1 MQAKYLTEENIVKE
15 LKQMKIACLL
25 SPIKYSLLALFLLL
39 VFFPLSASAASLNIG
54 SASGE
59 IGDIVEVRVTIG
71 DASGTLGGEFELYF
85 MPDQQAGTQ
94 RLVVE
99 SVSPG
104 SFLDTSALSFYNRDW
119 VDGMITFS
127 WSTPDG
133 DTATG
138 GDLAIIRFELVDVGN
153 SDLLFSGNTY
163 IEVSQFGP
171 VSFSSLQGGSIYS
184 SPPTVDNQTA
194 MAIQEAIDAI
204 AALPPVPG
212 LTLKD
217 KPAVENARSLANR
230 AINNFGAKPADIH
243 NLNDKLVPAEQRIRE
258 LESAGQSS
266 SAGGSSSSSQSG
278 SSQSDQK
285 KRGVSEAEALIAK
298 LPPTSQ
304 ITLEDKGDVE
314 RAREAVEKA
323 ISEHGAAEDDFEN
336 LAYLK
341 LAEGRIRE
349 LEAQKGEVTS
359 EEALNE
365 AILAIAVLPL
375 PDEIA
380 LEDEEQVKYARYL
393 VEKAK
398 NEYGLAEEDI
408 TNLGVLIAAE
418 ERIRELTEDAAGKK
432 DWFTAQNMIIA
443 ALILVIAVTLFLI
456 ARVLIKRRA
465 EQ

>member
-1 MQAKYLTEENIVKE
+1 
-15 LKQMKIACLL
+15 MKISCVS
-25 SPIKYSLLALFLLL
+25 SPMKFSLLVLLLL
-39 VFFPLSASAASLNIG
+39 VVIFILPLSASAVSLNIG

-59 IGDIVEVRVTIG
+59 IGDIVEVRVNIG

-85 MPDQQAGTQ
+85 MPDQQASTQ

-133 DTATG
+133 DTASG
-138 GDLAIIRFELVDVGN
+138 GVLAIIRFELVGAGN

-163 IEVSQFGP
+163 IEISQFGP
-171 VSFSSLQGGSIYS
+171 VSFSSLRGGSIYS

-217 KPAVENARSLANR
+217 KPAVENARRLVNR
-230 AINNFGAKPADIH
+230 AINDFGAKAADIH

-266 SAGGSSSSSQSG
+266 SSQSG
-278 SSQSDQK
+278 SSQNDQK
-285 KRGVSEAEALIAK
+285 KAGVSEAEALIAK
-298 LPPTSQ
+298 LPPTNQ
-304 ITLEDKGDVE
+304 ITIEDKGDVE

-349 LEAQKGEVTS
+349 LEAQKGKVTS

-398 NEYGLAEEDI
+398 NEYGLDEEDI
-408 TNLGVLIAAE
+408 TNLSVLSAAE
-418 ERIRELTEDAAGKK
+418 EKIRELTENAADKK
-432 DWFTAQNMIIA
+432 GWFTAQNMVIA
-443 ALILVIAVTLFLI
+443 ALILVIVVTLILLVRI
-456 ARVLIKRRA
+456 LLKRRA